1 VLPSSTLY
9 VPLWAWAVVTV
20 ALLVVPHDVHG
31 AMDPDSNPGL
41 AMPFDPAA
49 ATAVAAR
56 PVASLRAIDPAGV
69 EAVLAP
75 LQAAKTTSSE
85 HAAKRF
91 LRKIVLP

>member
-1 VLPSSTLY
+1 
-9 VPLWAWAVVTV
+9 
-20 ALLVVPHDVHG
+20 
-31 AMDPDSNPGL
+31 
-41 AMPFDPAA
+41 MPFDPAA